1 MNAAATPERARL
13 EAAPLLAPDAA
24 ARASR
29 SAMPSSSSIE
39 ARTSASVCSARSVG
53 RVVDLHTGNRRFW
66 RRPTYAETRQ
76 PRYAATEMPC
86 QRGAA
91 EGLPAVVGYS

>member
-13 EAAPLLAPDAA
+13 EAALLLAPDAA

-53 RVVDLHTGNRRFW
+53 RVVDLHTGKPSLLASPDF
-66 RRPTYAETRQ
+66 AETRQ
-76 PRYAATEMPC
+76 PMYAATEMPC

-91 EGLPAVVGYS
+91 EGLPAVVGYR